1 MNNTVMHTLYITTLW
16 QVKYNFF
23 MEDAR
28 TKILKASSALFLKGG
43 ARALSV
49 RAIAKRAGISTIGI
63 YSHFQGK
70 QGILDALYI
79 EGFQRV
85 AKAMD
90 VIKPGVK
97 PKAALLQACK
107 NYLDCAEKFEA
118 HYLLIFGRPDDEYQP
133 SPEALDVAA
142 RAFKG
147 LTTLAAQL
155 LPETATTAQQ
165 QDAAIQ
171 LWSVVHGFVC
181 LKQHTV
187 AKAVNMRHWK
197 VSALT
202 TLEVVV
208 DAIQREGDSA
218 SPAIK
223 RPSG

>member
-1 MNNTVMHTLYITTLW
+1 
-16 QVKYNFF
+16 
-23 MEDAR
+23 MEDAK
-28 TKILKASSALFLKGG
+28 TKILNASSALFLKGG

-49 RAIAKRAGISTIGI
+49 RAIADRAGISTIGI

-85 AKAMD
+85 SKAMD
-90 VIKPGVK
+90 VIKPGAT
-97 PKAALLQACK
+97 PKAAVLQACR

-133 SPEALDVAA
+133 STEAREVAA
-142 RAFKG
+142 AAFND
-147 LTTLAAQL
+147 LTRLAAAL
-155 LPETATTAQQ
+155 LPAIATPAQR

-171 LWSVVHGFVC
+171 LWSVIHGFVC

-187 AKAVNMRHWK
+187 AKAVNMRQWK
-197 VSALT
+197 ARALT

-208 DAIQREGDSA
+208 DAIAASGGLA
-218 SPAIK
+218 SPAGSAK
-223 RPSG
+223 HLRAGKT

>member
-1 MNNTVMHTLYITTLW
+1 MLW
-16 QVKYNFF
+16 RVKYNFC
-23 MEDAR
+23 MEDAK
-28 TKILKASSALFLKGG
+28 TKILNASSALFLKGG

-49 RAIAKRAGISTIGI
+49 RAIADRAGISTIGI

-85 AKAMD
+85 SKAMD
-90 VIKPGVK
+90 VIKPGIN
-97 PKAALLQACK
+97 PKAAVLQACR

-133 SPEALDVAA
+133 SAEARKAAA

-197 VSALT
+197 ASALT

-208 DAIQREGDSA
+208 DAIQSEGNPAASA
-218 SPAIK
+218 HTGARAVK
-223 RPSG
+223 RSRTDKN